1 MAAFSLKRFIALL
14 FARADAV
21 FNWSFG
27 QSLNPLVCLGSL
39 GWFFFWLVAGS
50 GIYLYMFFDTGIT
63 DAYASVEYM
72 TNVQWYAAGVMRSL
86 HRYASDALVVV
97 ALIHMLREFS
107 LDRLRGKRFFA
118 WITGI
123 AVLGFI
129 YACGITGYW
138 LVWDKLAQ
146 MIAIS
151 TAEWLD
157 ALPFFGEPI
166 ANNFLNSTTLSG
178 RFFTLM
184 VFMHIFAPLFMLLLM
199 WVHIQR
205 HSEAKVNP
213 PRPLMVGTT
222 AMLFALSL
230 LYPATSQG
238 PANLDVVPADVGL
251 DWFYLTAY
259 PLLNTIPGGQLW
271 LMVIGA
277 LALLMLLPWLPPAKS
292 PPAAVVSLDNCN
304 GCARCVDDCPFS
316 AITMARRSDGMP
328 YLTEAVVNIDNCV
341 SCGICVG
348 ACPTATPFRRA
359 TEIIP
364 GIELPDH
371 PISDLRERSL
381 AAASQLEGD
390 ARVLVYACERS
401 EAESLNS
408 TNVTVVTIPCVGM
421 LPPAFVDFALSR
433 DLSDGVMLAGCAKE
447 ACYYRLGN
455 TWTQQRIDAER
466 DPYLRKR
473 VPRERLAVSWLPKK
487 TKQRQRVLDQFTAT
501 LRDLPAMKK
510 RRRTECD

>member
-1 MAAFSLKRFIALL
+1 MA
-14 FARADAV
+14 
-21 FNWSFG
+21 
-27 QSLNPLVCLGSL
+27 Q
-39 GWFFFWLVAGS
+39 
-50 GIYLYMFFDTGIT
+50 
-63 DAYASVEYM
+63 
-72 TNVQWYAAGVMRSL
+72 
-86 HRYASDALVVV
+86 
-97 ALIHMLREFS
+97 
-107 LDRLRGKRFFA
+107 
-118 WITGI
+118 
-123 AVLGFI
+123 
-129 YACGITGYW
+129 
-138 LVWDKLAQ
+138 
-146 MIAIS
+146 
-151 TAEWLD
+151 
-157 ALPFFGEPI
+157 
-166 ANNFLNSTTLSG
+166 
-178 RFFTLM
+178 
-184 VFMHIFAPLFMLLLM
+184 
-199 WVHIQR
+199 
-205 HSEAKVNP
+205 
-213 PRPLMVGTT
+213 
-222 AMLFALSL
+222 
-230 LYPATSQG
+230 
-238 PANLDVVPADVGL
+238 
-251 DWFYLTAY
+251 
-259 PLLNTIPGGQLW
+259 
-271 LMVIGA
+271 
-277 LALLMLLPWLPPAKS
+277 
-292 PPAAVVSLDNCN
+292 
-304 GCARCVDDCPFS
+304 
-316 AITMARRSDGMP
+316 RSDGMP

-401 EAESLNS
+401 EAESLNG

-487 TKQRQRVLDQFTAT
+487 TKQRQRALDQFTAT

-510 RRRTECD
+510 RRRTERD